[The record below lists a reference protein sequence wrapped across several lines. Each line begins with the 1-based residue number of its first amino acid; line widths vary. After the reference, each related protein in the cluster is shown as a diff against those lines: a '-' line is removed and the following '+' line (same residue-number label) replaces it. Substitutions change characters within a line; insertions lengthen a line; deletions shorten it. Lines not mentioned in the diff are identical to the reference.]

1 MLRRLEAYTRK
12 ALFGVDAE
20 TAHNLTIKAMRAG
33 IVLPAPRA
41 HDERLVV
48 EKAGLRFAN
57 PFGIAA
63 GFDKNAEV
71 ADAALRMGFGFHE
84 VGTITPRPH
93 AGNPKPRV
101 FRLVEEKA
109 VINRLGF
116 NNQGAN
122 AALDRLRD
130 RAAKPGLV
138 GVNIGANKD
147 SEDRVADYSSGISR
161 FHSVAGYFTVNV
173 SSPNTPGLRNL
184 QAGDELVQ
192 LIDAVLSARDA
203 AKAEDGCTVPVLLKI
218 APDMTLEQLEQTVGA
233 VRSSGLEGMVVSN
246 TTLDR
251 KLVVGHRNAGEAGG
265 LSGAPLFERS
275 TQMLAQTRRLIGPD
289 ALLIG
294 VGGVTDPQTAMAK
307 MEAGADVV
315 QVYSG
320 LIYAGPQLPIDVRKA
335 MARRCDVAGLK
346 SITDIT
352 GTRVDEWCAKPLGAP
367 ATA

>member
-20 TAHNLTIKAMRAG
+20 TAHDLTIKAMRAG
-33 IVLPAPRA
+33 IVLPAPRM
-41 HDERLVV
+41 DDPRLVV

-57 PFGIAA
+57 PLGIAA

-71 ADAALRMGFGFHE
+71 TDAALRMGFGFHE
-84 VGTITPRPH
+84 VGTVTPKPQ

-101 FRLVEEKA
+101 FRLVEHKA

-130 RAAKPGLV
+130 RAHKPGLV

-147 SEDRVADYSSGISR
+147 SEDRIADYASGITR
-161 FHSVAGYFTVNV
+161 FYPVAGYFTVNV

-184 QAGDELVQ
+184 QAGDELRR
-192 LIDAVLSARDA
+192 LIDAVLSARAD
-203 AKAEDGCTVPVLLKI
+203 AKAQDGRTVPILLKI
-218 APDMTLEQLEQTVGA
+218 APDMNLAQLEQTVA
-233 VRSSGLEGMVVSN
+233 VVKVSGLEGMVVSN

-251 KLVVGHRNAGEAGG
+251 SKVAGHRNAAEAGG
-265 LSGAPLFERS
+265 LSGAPLFEHA
-275 TQMLAQTRRLIGPD
+275 TQMLAHTRRLLGPD

-294 VGGVTDPQTAMAK
+294 VGGVTSPKTALQK
-307 MEAGADVV
+307 LEAGADVV

-320 LIYAGPQLPIDVRKA
+320 LVYAGPQLPIQVARA
-335 MARRCDVAGLK
+335 MVKRCDAAGLRSVSEIS
-346 SITDIT
+346 SI
-352 GTRVDEWCAKPLGAP
+352 RNDEWCARPLPNA
-367 ATA
+367 AR

>member
-20 TAHNLTIKAMRAG
+20 TAHDLTIKAMRAG
-33 IVLPAPRA
+33 IVLPAPRSE
-41 HDERLVV
+41 DRRLIV
-48 EKAGLRFAN
+48 EKAGLHFAN
-57 PFGIAA
+57 PLGIAA

-84 VGTITPRPH
+84 VGTITPKPQ

-101 FRLVEEKA
+101 FRLVEHRA

-147 SEDRVADYSSGISR
+147 SEDRIADYASGITR

-192 LIDAVLSARDA
+192 LIDAVLGAREA
-203 AKAEDGCTVPVLLKI
+203 ARSNDGRTVPVLLKI
-218 APDMTLEQLEQTVGA
+218 APDMTLEQLEQTVNA
-233 VRSSGLEGMVVSN
+233 VRSSALDGMVVSN

-251 KLVVGHRNAGEAGG
+251 KPVDGHRNASEAGG

-275 TQMLAQTRRLIGPD
+275 TQMLAHTRKLIGPD

-294 VGGVTDPQTAMAK
+294 VGGITDPQTAMAK

-320 LIYAGPQLPIDVRKA
+320 LVYAGPQLPIATRKA
-335 MARRCDVAGLK
+335 MAKRCDVAGLS
-346 SITDIT
+346 SIAELT
-352 GTRVDEWCAKPLGAP
+352 GTRTDEWCAKPLGEP
-367 ATA
+367 ASA